1 MSKASL
7 SSQLRYQLN
16 ILLLTVI
23 GIGFLFP
30 LVITFT
36 NSFMTEV
43 EIAINYSTSLSIFD
57 IVEGVQR
64 RFVSI
69 RLIPREITFGQYRAV
84 LIDQPAFLMLLVNSI
99 RITAP
104 VVVGNLAI
112 SLLTAY
118 GFTCWQWKHKE
129 ILFFVYVVVMLM
141 PLQAVLV
148 PNFIIADQ
156 LGISQSYW
164 AIIWPGI
171 FAPFGTFLLR
181 QSMKALPTA
190 NYEAARIDGAS
201 ELYIFIFIVLPQ
213 MKSGIAALTMLVF
226 IEYWNVVEQA
236 VIFIRDYRL
245 EPLSVFLSRLS
256 QGQIGLIF
264 AASVVYM
271 LFPFLWLLIGQEHLQ
286 KGIELSGVK

>member
-1 MSKASL
+1 MSI
-7 SSQLRYQLN
+7 SQTMRYRANVL
-16 ILLLTVI
+16 ILTVI
-23 GIGFLFP
+23 GISFLFP
-30 LVITFT
+30 LLITFT
-36 NSFMTEV
+36 NSFMTES
-43 EIAINYSTSLSIFD
+43 EIAINYTTRLSVFD
-57 IVEGVQR
+57 ILDGIQR

-69 RLIPREITFGQYRAV
+69 QLIPRDITLGQYRSV

-99 RITAP
+99 RITSP
-104 VVVGNLAI
+104 VLIGSLI
-112 SLLTAY
+112 FSLLTAY
-118 GFTCWQWKHKE
+118 GFTCWQWKYKE

-156 LGISQSYW
+156 FGIAQSHW

-181 QSMKALPTA
+181 QSMKSIPPA
-190 NYEAARIDGAS
+190 NYEAARMDGAS
-201 ELYIFIFIVLPQ
+201 ELYIFFFIVLPQ

-245 EPLSVFLSRLS
+245 EPLSVFLSRL
-256 QGQIGLIF
+256 GDGNIALIF
-264 AASVVYM
+264 AASTVYM
-271 LFPFLWLLIGQEHLQ
+271 LLPFLWLLIGQEHLQ

>member
-1 MSKASL
+1 MTRAARD
-7 SSQLRYQLN
+7 QIN
-16 ILLLTVI
+16 IFILAVI

-30 LVITFT
+30 LMITFT
-36 NSFMTEV
+36 NSFMTET
-43 EIAINYSTSLSIFD
+43 EIAINYNTSLSVFD
-57 IVEGVQR
+57 IMEGIQR
-64 RFVSI
+64 RFVSV

-99 RITAP
+99 RITTP
-104 VVVGNLAI
+104 VLVGNLI
-112 SLLTAY
+112 VSMLTAY
-118 GFTCWQWKHKE
+118 GFTCWQWKYKE
-129 ILFFVYVVVMLM
+129 VLFFVYVVVMLM

-156 LGISQSYW
+156 LGIAQSYW

-181 QSMKALPTA
+181 QSMKALPVA
-190 NYEAARIDGAS
+190 NFEAARIDGAG
-201 ELYIFIFIVLPQ
+201 ELYIFVFIVLPQ

-264 AASVVYM
+264 AASTVYM
-271 LFPFLWLLIGQEHLQ
+271 LFPFLWLLMGQEHLQ